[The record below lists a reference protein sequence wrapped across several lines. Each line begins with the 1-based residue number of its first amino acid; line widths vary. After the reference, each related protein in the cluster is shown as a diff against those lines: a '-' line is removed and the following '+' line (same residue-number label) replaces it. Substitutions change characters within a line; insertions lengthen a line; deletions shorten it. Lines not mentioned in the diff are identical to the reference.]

1 MNNYTRKL
9 IAKRL
14 SQTTYDFPNI
24 LGIDMLL
31 EIVLNFQI

>member
-1 MNNYTRKL
+1 M
-9 IAKRL
+9 AKKL